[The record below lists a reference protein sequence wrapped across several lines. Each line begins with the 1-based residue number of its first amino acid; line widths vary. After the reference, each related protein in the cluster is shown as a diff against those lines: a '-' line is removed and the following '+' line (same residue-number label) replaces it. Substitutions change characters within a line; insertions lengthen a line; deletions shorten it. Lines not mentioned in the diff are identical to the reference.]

1 MPNKKAAIKD
11 LKQTK
16 KRTLRN
22 ALIKRNIKEI
32 IKKGTKAVAKGE
44 KVDEIAKE
52 LQKAVDKAVK
62 TNVLKVNTG
71 NRKKS
76 RFADMVKKVS
86 SAPKAKVEDKVNGE
100 AREGGLGQK
109 K

>member
-22 ALIKRNIKEI
+22 SLIKRNIKEI
-32 IKKGTKAVAKGE
+32 IKKGQKAAVSGG

-62 TNVLKVNTG
+62 TKVLKPNTG

-76 RFADMVKKVS
+76 RFASMVKKAA
-86 SAPKAKVEDKVNGE
+86 SAPKTKTEEKPE
-100 AREGGLGQK
+100 K
-109 K
+109 KK

>member
-22 ALIKRNIKEI
+22 SLIKRNIKEI
-32 IKKGTKAVAKGE
+32 IKKGKKAVIGGQ
-44 KVDEIAKE
+44 KVDEISKE
-52 LQKAVDKAVK
+52 LQKVVDKAVK
-62 TNVLKVNTG
+62 TNILKPNTG

-86 SAPKAKVEDKVNGE
+86 SAPKAKEE
-100 AREGGLGQK
+100 AKTEEK

>member
-11 LKQTK
+11 LRQTE

-22 ALIKRNIKEI
+22 SLIKRNIKEI
-32 IKKGTKAVAKGE
+32 IKRGKKAAMGGQ
-44 KVDEIAKE
+44 KVDEITKE

-62 TNVLKVNTG
+62 TNILKGNTG

-76 RFADMVKKVS
+76 RFADMVKKVAVAS
-86 SAPKAKVEDKVNGE
+86 KEQSETKKDKVNG
-100 AREGGLGQK
+100 
-109 K
+109 